1 VIASTAVSGYIYYNS
16 VGAQQNRDGNENVVE
31 GAVYPLY
38 TISKWA
44 DGARAVVPD
53 VLDRALE
60 LLDSPNKGAL
70 RWSCGLLGNL
80 AFTES
85 TAPSILEVQPC
96 VKLVSLLRQVR
107 IVRSWTGF

>member
-1 VIASTAVSGYIYYNS
+1 MHV
-16 VGAQQNRDGNENVVE
+16 
-31 GAVYPLY
+31 LY
-38 TISKWA
+38 TISKWP
-44 DGARAVVPD
+44 DGTRAVAPH

-60 LLDSPNKGAL
+60 LLDLPNKGAL
-70 RWSCGLLGNL
+70 RWSCGLVGNQ

-85 TAPSILEVQPC
+85 TTPSILEVC